1 MKEQVEAL
9 LGSTEDVG
17 LKALEKGIVLYR
29 DECLMQARREKLWH
43 QFHENTKGFFSDEEM
58 CKLTEL
64 NCRLIELQHEVFNR
78 VYRITAHLQKE
89 LAEGNR
95 DFENFCVEGSIYVE
109 EFEDEASVNSLRNAL
124 IDALPAYTVIVASS
138 KSTLEKLDKRICA
151 HTNWWANWE
160 GNFKDLVSTHDIP
173 LCCAFKELF
182 DTNSTLALE
191 DIVKIETEQL
201 MPHVEIN
208 I

>member
-1 MKEQVEAL
+1 MKNEVQAL
-9 LGSTEDVG
+9 LCSTEDVG
-17 LKALEKGIVLYR
+17 LNALEKGIVLYE

-43 QFHENTKGFFSDEEM
+43 QFHENTKGFFSDEEV

-89 LAEGNR
+89 LAEGNT
-95 DFENFCVEGSIYVE
+95 DFEDFCVEGSIYVE
-109 EFEDEASVNSLRNAL
+109 EFENEPELNALRNVL
-124 IDALPAYTVIVASS
+124 ICALPDYTVLTASS
-138 KSTLEKLDKRICA
+138 KSTREKLDKYISA
-151 HTNWWANWE
+151 HIHWWANWE
-160 GNFKDLVSTHDIP
+160 GNFKNLVSTHQIP
-173 LCCAFKELF
+173 LCRAFKELF

-191 DIVKIETEQL
+191 DIVKIEPRQL